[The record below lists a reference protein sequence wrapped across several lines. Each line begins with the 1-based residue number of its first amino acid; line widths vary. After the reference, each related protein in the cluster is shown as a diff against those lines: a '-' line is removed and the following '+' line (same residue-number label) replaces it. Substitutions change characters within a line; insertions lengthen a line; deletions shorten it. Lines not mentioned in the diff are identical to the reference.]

1 MLYNINTIRCYVVV
15 ESHTPAPE
23 RYKDVV
29 GTNLLTFSHLS
40 MYTQIYK
47 NTLLLASLDHTFDLD
62 TSPKSLVELYI
73 FFKGSWLVIYH
84 KARRGDFIFLTLSL
98 IKPELYLLCSGIIC

>member
-62 TSPKSLVELYI
+62 TSPKSLLELYI
-73 FFKGSWLVIYH
+73 FFKG
-84 KARRGDFIFLTLSL
+84 
-98 IKPELYLLCSGIIC
+98 CSGGFLYTTKHVEVILFFLHLV